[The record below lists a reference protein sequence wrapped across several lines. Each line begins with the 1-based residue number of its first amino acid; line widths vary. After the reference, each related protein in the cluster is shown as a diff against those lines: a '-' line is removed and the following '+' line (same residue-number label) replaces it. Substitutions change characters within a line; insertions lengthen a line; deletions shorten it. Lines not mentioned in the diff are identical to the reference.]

1 MPNIDK
7 DWVINQ
13 LVSNNIEQKLGDS
26 IVSLLKTW
34 TELDIESTDN
44 QQKVIDIF
52 SKLSLGRPLI
62 EQTKENENWTVARP
76 GAIKVGDE
84 VMVRSD
90 AYTGELGTI
99 HNGRRGRVVAVRYG
113 DIIINSTDGL
123 EPELKGTHHNPIH
136 LMKLVK

>member
-7 DWVINQ
+7 DWVVNQ
-13 LVSNNIEQKLGDS
+13 LVSNNIEQKLGNS
-26 IVSLLKTW
+26 IVALLKTW
-34 TELDIESTDN
+34 TELEIDSPEK
-44 QQKVIDIF
+44 QQKVVDIF
-52 SKLSLGRPLI
+52 SKLSLGRPLV
-62 EQTKENENWTVARP
+62 EQKKEDENWIVARP

-84 VMVRSD
+84 IMVRSD